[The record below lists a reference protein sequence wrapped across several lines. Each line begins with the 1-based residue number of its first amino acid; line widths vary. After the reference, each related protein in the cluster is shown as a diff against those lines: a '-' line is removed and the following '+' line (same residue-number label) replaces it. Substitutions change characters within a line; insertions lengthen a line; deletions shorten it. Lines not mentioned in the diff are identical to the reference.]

1 MLEKLFICF
10 IAFFPFITFFG
21 TESGMY
27 NMYILNIMT
36 GIATIFAAIISWH
49 RKYCVIISRIDITI
63 VFFILSSLLSAILNN
78 KPIHPYTYINISF
91 IILFI
96 IATKN
101 IIKNHIPFLCHTLCF
116 SIILLV
122 LIIVTLFFFYDL
134 KSFFILIN
142 NKMGNTGVCAIFLAI
157 AICIMSH
164 MKNYAKSNYQKLSFI
179 LLMILCTYM
188 ISQCECRTA
197 LLVIAVYCFLEFFQK
212 KRRRYC
218 STNNKKHEIV
228 FFIIATLLIG
238 CCILI
243 TTINTS
249 KLNSI
254 TGRLFILYNSLIMFY
269 NNLLI
274 GHGGFGSY
282 ATTYALHQAQ
292 WFSSHSNMDEIFIL
306 ADNVMYANNEYLQT
320 LCETGLC
327 GFTVLITLIYWIIIS
342 LKNDGFLLYC
352 IVLPLLCA
360 AAFYYILH
368 VTFLCTIALVP
379 CIIASCRCNNQI
391 IINNRSSVS
400 CWIILLLGVF
410 VTSYNIRHYNTA
422 NMIYHTFER
431 GKITRSQATHIVTQ
445 YGENRAFM
453 ALLATAYSDSI
464 GDIYDN
470 IERNFIHSDVLWAEG
485 RNLLAIGCDSL
496 GEQKLILASKIV
508 PNRFRYNN
516 ELLQLYRQQGDTLK
530 CHIIARK
537 ILDMPIKVPSPTVSA
552 IKMEAKSILEDL

>member
-212 KRRRYC
+212 KR
-218 STNNKKHEIV
+218 
-228 FFIIATLLIG
+228 
-238 CCILI
+238 
-243 TTINTS
+243 
-249 KLNSI
+249 
-254 TGRLFILYNSLIMFY
+254 
-269 NNLLI
+269 
-274 GHGGFGSY
+274 
-282 ATTYALHQAQ
+282 
-292 WFSSHSNMDEIFIL
+292 
-306 ADNVMYANNEYLQT
+306 
-320 LCETGLC
+320 
-327 GFTVLITLIYWIIIS
+327 
-342 LKNDGFLLYC
+342 
-352 IVLPLLCA
+352 
-360 AAFYYILH
+360 
-368 VTFLCTIALVP
+368 
-379 CIIASCRCNNQI
+379 
-391 IINNRSSVS
+391 
-400 CWIILLLGVF
+400 
-410 VTSYNIRHYNTA
+410 
-422 NMIYHTFER
+422 
-431 GKITRSQATHIVTQ
+431 
-445 YGENRAFM
+445 
-453 ALLATAYSDSI
+453 
-464 GDIYDN
+464 
-470 IERNFIHSDVLWAEG
+470 
-485 RNLLAIGCDSL
+485 
-496 GEQKLILASKIV
+496 
-508 PNRFRYNN
+508 
-516 ELLQLYRQQGDTLK
+516 QG
-530 CHIIARK
+530 
-537 ILDMPIKVPSPTVSA
+537 
-552 IKMEAKSILEDL
+552 

>member
-1 MLEKLFICF
+1 M
-10 IAFFPFITFFG
+10 
-21 TESGMY
+21 
-27 NMYILNIMT
+27 
-36 GIATIFAAIISWH
+36 
-49 RKYCVIISRIDITI
+49 
-63 VFFILSSLLSAILNN
+63 
-78 KPIHPYTYINISF
+78 
-91 IILFI
+91 
-96 IATKN
+96 
-101 IIKNHIPFLCHTLCF
+101 
-116 SIILLV
+116 
-122 LIIVTLFFFYDL
+122 
-134 KSFFILIN
+134 
-142 NKMGNTGVCAIFLAI
+142 
-157 AICIMSH
+157 
-164 MKNYAKSNYQKLSFI
+164 
-179 LLMILCTYM
+179 
-188 ISQCECRTA
+188 
-197 LLVIAVYCFLEFFQK
+197 
-212 KRRRYC
+212 
-218 STNNKKHEIV
+218 
-228 FFIIATLLIG
+228 
-238 CCILI
+238 
-243 TTINTS
+243 
-249 KLNSI
+249 
-254 TGRLFILYNSLIMFY
+254 
-269 NNLLI
+269 
-274 GHGGFGSY
+274 
-282 ATTYALHQAQ
+282 
-292 WFSSHSNMDEIFIL
+292 
-306 ADNVMYANNEYLQT
+306 
-320 LCETGLC
+320 
-327 GFTVLITLIYWIIIS
+327 
-342 LKNDGFLLYC
+342 
-352 IVLPLLCA
+352 
-360 AAFYYILH
+360 H